1 MVVNT
6 YFQSGSQSL
15 LIGDNGIT
23 DLILL
28 TPSAPTTGIYNI
40 QFSAFIPQGKSGYFN
55 MQAKKTPDGDEWA
68 QMLMGG
74 NVYFNCNGSMS
85 GQGGVTGQTDCS
97 VFDQNFVYP
106 ENEWFR
112 VSAIYDL
119 DAQTWS
125 MEINGA
131 NQFSNHP
138 FEFGQAVFSELA
150 GMDFYSV
157 PGISVEMYIDD
168 VAMGAGILAVDNFTK
183 DVFSIYPNPVNDMLN
198 ISSKTEISNVMVY
211 DLLGKE
217 IVSITPNMNLTQIDM
232 SSFSSGVYMVKVT
245 VGNSSKTYKI
255 VK

>member
-1 MVVNT
+1 
-6 YFQSGSQSL
+6 
-15 LIGDNGIT
+15 
-23 DLILL
+23 
-28 TPSAPTTGIYNI
+28 
-40 QFSAFIPQGKSGYFN
+40 
-55 MQAKKTPDGDEWA
+55 
-68 QMLMGG
+68 
-74 NVYFNCNGSMS
+74 
-85 GQGGVTGQTDCS
+85 
-97 VFDQNFVYP
+97 
-106 ENEWFR
+106 
-112 VSAIYDL
+112 
-119 DAQTWS
+119 
-125 MEINGA
+125 
-131 NQFSNHP
+131 
-138 FEFGQAVFSELA
+138 
-150 GMDFYSV
+150 MDFYSV